1 LTYHYLEDSD
11 GPNPFSDKFAQKHP
25 GKAPMLRRLT
35 EEEQA
40 QENVDTPEEI
50 QWGRTM
56 SAKRNNFL
64 QQLVSSVDTDKRT
77 GRSAAPLFISGAP
90 RYPFSTHRPF

>member
-1 LTYHYLEDSD
+1 
-11 GPNPFSDKFAQKHP
+11 
-25 GKAPMLRRLT
+25 MLRRLT